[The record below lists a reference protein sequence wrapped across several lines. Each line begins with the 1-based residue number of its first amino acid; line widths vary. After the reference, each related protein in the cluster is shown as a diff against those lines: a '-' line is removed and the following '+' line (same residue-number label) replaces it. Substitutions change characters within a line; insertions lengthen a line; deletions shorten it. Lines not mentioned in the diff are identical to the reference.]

1 MSQTTANISLPG
13 QGEKFS
19 ELMEISAVN
28 DDIRCLRNGWAISQQ
43 VTRTVSK
50 VAGYGALA
58 ATALLPTSLAL
69 ATGVGAMGFHAVTRM
84 RRSASNNSNNET
96 QE

>member
-1 MSQTTANISLPG
+1 MLIVRH
-13 QGEKFS
+13 F
-19 ELMEISAVN
+19 
-28 DDIRCLRNGWAISQQ
+28 RNGWAISQQ

-50 VAGYGALA
+50 VAACGALA

-69 ATGVGAMGFHAVTRM
+69 ATGLGAMGFHAVGRM
-84 RRSASNNSNNET
+84 RRSASNNSNNEA

>member
-1 MSQTTANISLPG
+1 M
-13 QGEKFS
+13 
-19 ELMEISAVN
+19 
-28 DDIRCLRNGWAISQQ
+28 
-43 VTRTVSK
+43 TRTVSK